1 MRAYFAKVVNG
12 GVNGVCLDTL
22 HAFWL
27 CQAKRKNVE
36 GNIDEEARGARA

>member
-1 MRAYFAKVVNG
+1 MKAYFAKVVNG

-27 CQAKRKNVE
+27 WQAQREKVE